1 MYINESRKRSYSR
14 QTLFNVLSAAA
25 GLSVIAVAAVS
36 FVDPDRYA
44 WLFPVEFLLAAV
56 FQCLLA
62 APRFSDHYG
71 RGSGGR
77 KAFGVCLFVVA
88 GLLLALA
95 IVSAV
100 CLWR

>member
-14 QTLFNVLSAAA
+14 QTLCNVLSAAA

-77 KAFGVCLFVVA
+77 KAFGVCLFIVA